1 MNVKI
6 GVIGAGSMGTAI
18 SQIVS
23 SNGCD
28 VLLYARKKEVCDV
41 INSTNCNKYYYPN
54 IKLNS
59 NIRAVND
66 YEEFKDVDIIFLCT
80 PSSVIREV
88 SKILIKIVKKECIFI
103 NTAKGLEKNSNKRMS
118 LVIEEEIGRLPV
130 VLSGPNIAAEMA
142 RTYFTATTIAGE
154 NDQELEFIKSVLHS
168 RIFKINFNNDVIG
181 TEWCGIIKNVIAIS
195 QGICEGMDVNDNA
208 RFAIFTK
215 SYSETKNLI
224 EKLGGNRD
232 TVDDYCGFG
241 DIITASTLQNVSRNH
256 TLGILYGQKIVI
268 DEKASGVLF
277 EGKNTTRILKQ
288 VCDELNF
295 NFHTLN
301 FVYDVI
307 INKNN
312 PKISFEEFWDKL

>member
-1 MNVKI
+1 M
-6 GVIGAGSMGTAI
+6 
-18 SQIVS
+18 
-23 SNGCD
+23 
-28 VLLYARKKEVCDV
+28 
-41 INSTNCNKYYYPN
+41 
-54 IKLNS
+54 
-59 NIRAVND
+59 
-66 YEEFKDVDIIFLCT
+66 
-80 PSSVIREV
+80 
-88 SKILIKIVKKECIFI
+88 
-103 NTAKGLEKNSNKRMS
+103 
-118 LVIEEEIGRLPV
+118 
-130 VLSGPNIAAEMA
+130 
-142 RTYFTATTIAGE
+142 
-154 NDQELEFIKSVLHS
+154 LHS